1 MSLVNS
7 NIENI
12 YKSRYNI
19 LDILKYRNFD
29 ISSYEN
35 FTINEIN
42 ILNNN
47 NQLDI
52 LVKNNTTN
60 KQVYV
65 KYYLNKLLKAQT
77 IYSFIEDLFN
87 IDNVL
92 TKNDDLII
100 IIKDEPNEN
109 LNQIIRDIWNE
120 DEYYISI
127 LNINR
132 LQYNILNHTLVPKHI
147 ILTDEEANLFKKKYN
162 IIHNSQIADISY
174 FSPISLILGIRPNNI
189 VKIIRNS
196 KTSIESNFY
205 RICKL

>member
-60 KQVYV
+60 KKVYV

-147 ILTDEEANLFKKKYN
+147 ILTDEEVNLFKKKYN

>member
-1 MSLVNS
+1 MSLVKS
-7 NIENI
+7 QIENI
-12 YKSRYNI
+12 YNSRINI
-19 LDILKYRNFD
+19 LNILKYRGYD
-29 ISSYEN
+29 ISTHEN

-47 NQLDI
+47 EQLDM
-52 LVKNNTTN
+52 LLKNNITN
-60 KQVYV
+60 KKVYV
-65 KYYLNKLLKAQT
+65 KYYLNKLLKSQT

-87 IDNVL
+87 IDEVL

-109 LNQIIRDIWNE
+109 LNQIIRDIWME

-127 LNINR
+127 LNIKR
-132 LQYNILNHTLVPKHI
+132 LQYNILEHSLVPKHI
-147 ILTDEEANLFKKKYN
+147 ILSNEEATIFRKKYN
-162 IIHNSQIADISY
+162 IINDSQIADISY
-174 FSPISLILGIRPNNI
+174 FSPVSLVLGIRPNDI

>member
-12 YKSRYNI
+12 YKSRCNI
-19 LDILKYRNFD
+19 LDILKYRGFD

-60 KQVYV
+60 KNVYV

-77 IYSFIEDLFN
+77 IYSSIEDLFN
-87 IDNVL
+87 IDNIL

-100 IIKDEPNEN
+100 IIKDEPNDN
-109 LNQIIRDIWNE
+109 LNQIVRDIWME

-132 LQYNILNHTLVPKHI
+132 LQYNILNHILVPKHI
-147 ILTDEEANLFKKKYN
+147 VLNEEEEILFKKKYN
-162 IIHNSQIADISY
+162 IIDDSQIADLSY

-189 VKIIRNS
+189 VRIIRNS
-196 KTSIESNFY
+196 KTSIVSEFY

>member
-1 MSLVNS
+1 MSLVKSHIEDIYNS
-7 NIENI
+7 
-12 YKSRYNI
+12 RLNI
-19 LDILKYRNFD
+19 LNILKYREFD
-29 ISSYEN
+29 ISTYEN

-42 ILNNN
+42 ILNDN
-47 NQLDI
+47 NQLDM
-52 LVKNNTTN
+52 LLENTTN
-60 KQVYV
+60 NKKVYV
-65 KYYLNKLLKAQT
+65 KYYLTKLLKSQT

-100 IIKDEPNEN
+100 IIKDEPNDN
-109 LNQIIRDIWNE
+109 LNQIIRDIWME
-120 DEYYISI
+120 DQNYISI
-127 LNINR
+127 LNIKR

-147 ILTDEEANLFKKKYN
+147 ILSDEEAILFKKKYN
-162 IIHNSQIADISY
+162 IIDDSQIADISY
-174 FSPISLILGIRPNNI
+174 FSPVSLVLGIRPNNI

>member
-1 MSLVNS
+1 MSLVKS
-7 NIENI
+7 QIENI
-12 YKSRYNI
+12 YNSRFNI
-19 LDILKYRNFD
+19 LNILKYRGFD
-29 ISSYEN
+29 ISTYEN

-47 NQLDI
+47 EQLDI
-52 LVKNNTTN
+52 LLKNNVTN
-60 KQVYV
+60 KKVYI
-65 KYYLNKLLKAQT
+65 KYYLNKLLKSQT

-87 IDNVL
+87 IDEVL

-100 IIKDEPNEN
+100 IIKDEPNDN
-109 LNQIIRDIWNE
+109 LNQIIRDIWME

-127 LNINR
+127 LNIKR
-132 LQYNILNHTLVPKHI
+132 LQYNILEHSLVQKHI
-147 ILTDEEANLFKKKYN
+147 ILTEEEATLFKKKYN
-162 IIHNSQIADISY
+162 IIDNSQIADISY
-174 FSPISLILGIRPNNI
+174 FSPVSLVLGIRPNDI

>member
-1 MSLVNS
+1 MSLVKS
-7 NIENI
+7 QIENI
-12 YKSRYNI
+12 YNSRINI
-19 LDILKYRNFD
+19 LNILKYRGFD
-29 ISSYEN
+29 ISTYEN

-47 NQLDI
+47 EQLDI
-52 LVKNNTTN
+52 LLKHNVTN
-60 KQVYV
+60 KKVYI
-65 KYYLNKLLKAQT
+65 KYYLNKLLKSQT

-87 IDNVL
+87 IDEVL

-109 LNQIIRDIWNE
+109 LNQIIRDIWME

-127 LNINR
+127 LNIKR
-132 LQYNILNHTLVPKHI
+132 LQYNILEHILVPKHI
-147 ILTDEEANLFKKKYN
+147 ILTDEEATLFKKKYN
-162 IIHNSQIADISY
+162 IIDNSQIADISY
-174 FSPISLILGIRPNNI
+174 FSPVSLVLGIRPNDI

>member
-12 YKSRYNI
+12 YKSRCNI

-60 KQVYV
+60 KKVYV

-120 DEYYISI
+120 D
-127 LNINR
+127 
-132 LQYNILNHTLVPKHI
+132 
-147 ILTDEEANLFKKKYN
+147 
-162 IIHNSQIADISY
+162 
-174 FSPISLILGIRPNNI
+174 
-189 VKIIRNS
+189 
-196 KTSIESNFY
+196 
-205 RICKL
+205 

>member
-12 YKSRYNI
+12 YKSRCNI
-19 LDILKYRNFD
+19 LDILKYRGFD

-60 KQVYV
+60 KNVYV

-77 IYSFIEDLFN
+77 IYSSIEDLFN
-87 IDNVL
+87 IDNIL

-109 LNQIIRDIWNE
+109 LNQIIRDIWME

-132 LQYNILNHTLVPKHI
+132 LQYNILNHSLVPKHI
-147 ILTDEEANLFKKKYN
+147 ILSDEEATLFKKKYN
-162 IIHNSQIADISY
+162 IIDDSQIADISY

>member
-1 MSLVNS
+1 MSLVKS
-7 NIENI
+7 QIENI
-12 YKSRYNI
+12 YNSRFNI
-19 LDILKYRNFD
+19 LNILKYRGFD
-29 ISSYEN
+29 ISTYEN

-47 NQLDI
+47 EQLDI
-52 LVKNNTTN
+52 LLKNNVTN
-60 KQVYV
+60 KKVYI
-65 KYYLNKLLKAQT
+65 KYYLNKLLKSQT

-87 IDNVL
+87 IDEVL

-100 IIKDEPNEN
+100 IIKDEPNDN
-109 LNQIIRDIWNE
+109 LNQIIRDIWME

-127 LNINR
+127 LNIKR
-132 LQYNILNHTLVPKHI
+132 LQYNILEHSLVPKHI
-147 ILTDEEANLFKKKYN
+147 ILTEEEATLFKKKYN
-162 IIHNSQIADISY
+162 IIDNSQIADISY
-174 FSPISLILGIRPNNI
+174 FSPVSLVLGIRPNDI

>member
-12 YKSRYNI
+12 YKSRCNI
-19 LDILKYRNFD
+19 LDILKYRGFD

-60 KQVYV
+60 KNVYV

-77 IYSFIEDLFN
+77 IYSSIEDLFN
-87 IDNVL
+87 IDNIL

-147 ILTDEEANLFKKKYN
+147 ILTDEEVNLFKKKYN

>member
-12 YKSRYNI
+12 YKSRCNI
-19 LDILKYRNFD
+19 LDILKYREFD

-60 KQVYV
+60 KKVYV

-87 IDNVL
+87 IDNIL

-162 IIHNSQIADISY
+162 IIDNSQIADISY

>member
-60 KQVYV
+60 KKVYV

-120 DEYYISI
+120 DEY
-127 LNINR
+127 
-132 LQYNILNHTLVPKHI
+132 
-147 ILTDEEANLFKKKYN
+147 
-162 IIHNSQIADISY
+162 
-174 FSPISLILGIRPNNI
+174 
-189 VKIIRNS
+189 
-196 KTSIESNFY
+196 
-205 RICKL
+205 

>member
-12 YKSRYNI
+12 YKSRCNI
-19 LDILKYRNFD
+19 LDILKYRGFD

-60 KQVYV
+60 KNVYV

-77 IYSFIEDLFN
+77 IYSSIEDLFN
-87 IDNVL
+87 IDNIL

-109 LNQIIRDIWNE
+109 LNQIIRDIWME

-132 LQYNILNHTLVPKHI
+132 LQYNILNHILVPKHI
-147 ILTDEEANLFKKKYN
+147 ILNDEEATLFKKKYN
-162 IIHNSQIADISY
+162 IIDDSEIADISY

>member
-12 YKSRYNI
+12 YKSRCNI
-19 LDILKYRNFD
+19 LDILKYREFD

-60 KQVYV
+60 KKVYV

-87 IDNVL
+87 IDNIL

-162 IIHNSQIADISY
+162 IIDNSQIADISY
-174 FSPISLILGIRPNNI
+174 FSPISLILGIRPDNI

>member
-12 YKSRYNI
+12 YKSRCNI
-19 LDILKYRNFD
+19 LDILKYRGFD

-60 KQVYV
+60 KNVYV

-77 IYSFIEDLFN
+77 IYSSIEDLFN
-87 IDNVL
+87 IDNIL

-109 LNQIIRDIWNE
+109 LNQIIRDIWME

-127 LNINR
+127 LNIFR
-132 LQYNILNHTLVPKHI
+132 LQYNILNHNLVPKHI
-147 ILTDEEANLFKKKYN
+147 ILSEEEANLFKKKYN
-162 IIHNSQIADISY
+162 INNDSQIADLSY

-196 KTSIESNFY
+196 KTSIVSEFY